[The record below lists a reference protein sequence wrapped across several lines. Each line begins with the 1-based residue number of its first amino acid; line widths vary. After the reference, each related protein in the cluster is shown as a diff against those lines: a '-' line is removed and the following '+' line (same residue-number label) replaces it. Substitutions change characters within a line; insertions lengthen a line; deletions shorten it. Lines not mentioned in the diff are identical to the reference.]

1 MKSNEVPE
9 GNNGWNA
16 RRSLHLLKMSLS
28 RSPTF
33 QAINEDSDEE
43 MEIDESDIEKPYVQ
57 DNVTISSIGGKESEG
72 LQSPM
77 EICAGTSQAEAL
89 DGDKNLI
96 PTKRSCSGASKFS
109 AGTDGDGRCNVN
121 LAASIQRGLQVIQS
135 HQNNSAW
142 KRASIALNARIMDVQ
157 PCKVDAAVQ
166 TDPEESEARDPL
178 ALIPSCLLVTS
189 ANESRD
195 PNTCRDLQIVPAD
208 GTVSSA
214 GAVPAGEQKQQH
226 FLKVS
231 TRKKFVFANLY
242 INLMILSSDACCFPC
257 IGCRKGPC
265 WSYQKRDGT

>member
-1 MKSNEVPE
+1 MNSNGVSE
-9 GNNGWNA
+9 GNSGWNA

-57 DNVTISSIGGKESEG
+57 DNAT
-72 LQSPM
+72 
-77 EICAGTSQAEAL
+77 ICARTSHAEAL
-89 DGDKNLI
+89 HGDKNLI

-178 ALIPSCLLVTS
+178 ALIPSCLLMTS
-189 ANESRD
+189 ANENRD
-195 PNTCRDLQIVPAD
+195 PNTRRDLQIVPAD

-214 GAVPAGEQKQQH
+214 GAVPADEQKQQH

-231 TRKKFVFANLY
+231 TRKKFVL
-242 INLMILSSDACCFPC
+242 
-257 IGCRKGPC
+257 
-265 WSYQKRDGT
+265 